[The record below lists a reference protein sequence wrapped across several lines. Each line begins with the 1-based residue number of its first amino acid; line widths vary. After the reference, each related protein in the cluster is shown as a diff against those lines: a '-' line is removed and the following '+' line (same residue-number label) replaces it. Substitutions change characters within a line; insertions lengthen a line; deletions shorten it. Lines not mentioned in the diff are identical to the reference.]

1 MQLVTILC
9 VLAVLLA
16 APPYVH
22 IFQLE
27 SYKLPQLRLRLRED
41 ESLARRRLGLA
52 GAAAGAY
59 IVSLLVLLVVC
70 TLALSML
77 AALPKAAPLWVTTV
91 IGTLPNVLPAF
102 IFALPL
108 YLSWRKW
115 RRQPAKKPLVVTARV
130 KRLLVALAVVL
141 YVFFNL
147 MQAAFHLLAYVLSL
161 LLSVSVPLVT
171 LYTVFLVAAFVAV
184 MALPFFLGLAAR
196 LAAPVERA
204 VQRWYLNDA
213 RRKLAARPDLIR
225 VGITGSYGKTSVK
238 VILATLL
245 RERYN
250 VLSTP
255 SSFNTPM
262 GLTRVIRE
270 QLSSEHE
277 VFIAEMGARH
287 VGDIAELCALVQPR
301 YGLLTSV
308 GPQHLETFFTL
319 ENVARTKYELVE
331 ALPEDGM
338 AFLPQD
344 DGICLKLYRQ
354 TKKPKAL
361 FGLSAGGEK
370 LAMTARDVTHG
381 PEGSSFLLVGP
392 GGHTARCT
400 TRLLGLHNIQNI
412 LGAAAV
418 AHALGLTLAE
428 IAAGIAKA
436 EPVEHRLQLVPTG
449 NGVTVIDDAFNSN
462 PAGCRAALAVLGD
475 FPGRKIIVT
484 PGLVELGD
492 REEAENEAFGR
503 EMAGVVDVAILVAR
517 NGQAM
522 ARGLRAAGF
531 GEENFH
537 VVGRLSDATAIL
549 GQITQA
555 GDVVLFENDL
565 PDHYES

>member
-245 RERYN
+245 REKYN

-331 ALPEDGM
+331 AWPS
-338 AFLPQD
+338 
-344 DGICLKLYRQ
+344 C
-354 TKKPKAL
+354 PKTTA
-361 FGLSAGGEK
+361 SA
-370 LAMTARDVTHG
+370 
-381 PEGSSFLLVGP
+381 
-392 GGHTARCT
+392 
-400 TRLLGLHNIQNI
+400 
-412 LGAAAV
+412 
-418 AHALGLTLAE
+418 
-428 IAAGIAKA
+428 
-436 EPVEHRLQLVPTG
+436 
-449 NGVTVIDDAFNSN
+449 
-462 PAGCRAALAVLGD
+462 
-475 FPGRKIIVT
+475 
-484 PGLVELGD
+484 
-492 REEAENEAFGR
+492 
-503 EMAGVVDVAILVAR
+503 
-517 NGQAM
+517 
-522 ARGLRAAGF
+522 
-531 GEENFH
+531 
-537 VVGRLSDATAIL
+537 
-549 GQITQA
+549 
-555 GDVVLFENDL
+555 
-565 PDHYES
+565 